1 MEDVDPTD
9 AQAQRLNAITA
20 VSNKLRSPPNAPKE
34 AKIAKDETSTHAALD
49 RHFAALSCCIF
60 YLAIFTVLG
69 FVGVVMSL
77 TYHDD
82 HNDMTKKI
90 DELESGMASIAR
102 CMARIPNFDI
112 QQCAPPLSDEEVVSG
127 VMREMAIKLHRDQA
141 YERFRTRKDA
151 SVKRED
157 L

>member
-1 MEDVDPTD
+1 MEDGDPTI
-9 AQAQRLNAITA
+9 AQARRLNAITA
-20 VSNKLRSPPNAPKE
+20 VSNKLRSPPNAPEE
-34 AKIAKDETSTHAALD
+34 AKTDKGEAQIRAILD
-49 RHFAALSCCIF
+49 DRSATIWCCGF
-60 YLAIFTVLG
+60 YLAVLIVL
-69 FVGVVMSL
+69 VGVIMSI
-77 TYHDD
+77 TYQIA
-82 HNDMTKKI
+82 NATQKRM
-90 DELESGMASIAR
+90 DELESGMRSIAH

-112 QQCAPPLSDEEVVSG
+112 QQCAPPLSDEEVVSD